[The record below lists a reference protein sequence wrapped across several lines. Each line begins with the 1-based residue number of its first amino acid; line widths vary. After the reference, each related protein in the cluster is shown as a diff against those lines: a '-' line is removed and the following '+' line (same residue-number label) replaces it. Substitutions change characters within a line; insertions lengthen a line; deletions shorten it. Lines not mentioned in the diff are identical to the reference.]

1 MAFGGIDEQI
11 GRKVDAYRQN
21 PQALQQRYQQN
32 NELLDLLALQK
43 IKSEKESVANEMKME
58 MQQSPKTI
66 AQQREA
72 EVLELTKKEMGRNLG
87 EVTREVGGT
96 AQQQQAVQQ
105 KNMQRMAAAGP
116 QPQPRPQA
124 GPQQAMPNMA
134 RMAGGGI
141 VAFQNGGG
149 IGGGASGGVG
159 GGTREA
165 AAVNLLAKLQLTPQQ
180 YQALPPEGKRQ
191 VQQALQG
198 QVAPQQQQQAMPNM
212 ARMPRMAGGGI
223 VSFAKGGQAE
233 DLKKALASVG
243 ETLESYQNMSPQQ
256 QNLVKQT
263 IQGKSNNSSYLNRLL
278 AIPAGLLEGQ
288 NYIQDAIVG
297 KAGQALRNIGV
308 LGAGEA
314 LSDSE
319 KIPKGASKFPVTSGL
334 LAPKPPVNLDGLNRP
349 NAVAGTGIAGGQDD
363 SGYPDDPRRPPPM
376 APVAPPAP
384 TLPKPITAPP
394 IGGIPASGTSRPTI
408 QYKKDPAGLAA
419 LQATEK
425 KLAKNLE
432 AARTADPDKA
442 LTNRAELAGTV
453 LGQDDIMKKMEG
465 VAALRTARNEKLRNQ
480 RSPFDFTRQMRGG
493 GGLGEINRSIGREEN
508 LRRARDNRAFDSEM
522 QDIYNQTGQLS
533 EFGIRKLESGNQA
546 AKDVNAM
553 SRQAVIGQTTMYDA
567 ASTALTADA
576 KNNMQV
582 DIANLEG
589 YDRTLKIA
597 SDRLIAN
604 ASNET
609 KIRAENLRASIAR
622 EVNDLEKVKLENLD
636 SREKKKIR
644 ATVAIKLEA
653 IRADYSKIAEEIIAA
668 SAIGAA
674 MSDEQKANI
683 RKQAG
688 LSADAATSRL
698 KQTLNAIDADMFQIT
713 QTSK

>member
-1 MAFGGIDEQI
+1 
-11 GRKVDAYRQN
+11 
-21 PQALQQRYQQN
+21 
-32 NELLDLLALQK
+32 
-43 IKSEKESVANEMKME
+43 
-58 MQQSPKTI
+58 
-66 AQQREA
+66 
-72 EVLELTKKEMGRNLG
+72 
-87 EVTREVGGT
+87 
-96 AQQQQAVQQ
+96 
-105 KNMQRMAAAGP
+105 
-116 QPQPRPQA
+116 
-124 GPQQAMPNMA
+124 MPNMA

-149 IGGGASGGVG
+149 IGGGARGGVG

-223 VSFAKGGQAE
+223 VSFAEGGQTNAE
-233 DLKKALASVG
+233 KEREIKERTAILASVG
-243 ETLESYQNMSPQQ
+243 YTPKEFMARSKKERQQILDTTNAKRKISRFGTSVLSPFAAAFDIAALPI
-256 QNLVKQT
+256 N
-263 IQGKSNNSSYLNRLL
+263 
-278 AIPAGLLEGQ
+278 AG
-288 NYIQDAIVG
+288 IDAFDSIAKLTG
-297 KAGQALRNIGV
+297 LRD
-308 LGAGEA
+308 A
-314 LSDSE
+314 
-319 KIPKGASKFPVTSGL
+319 AS
-334 LAPKPPVNLDGLNRP
+334 PPVIPSATPFFDLKRRSDENNAPVSMDQLVTPPPPPLNPGRGDVGGAQQAKLA
-349 NAVAGTGIAGGQDD
+349 AV
-363 SGYPDDPRRPPPM
+363 SSPM

-408 QYKKDPAGLAA
+408 QYKKDPVGLAA
-419 LQATEK
+419 LQATEE

-432 AARTADPDKA
+432 AGRTADPNKA
-442 LTNRAELAGTV
+442 LTSRAELAGTV

-480 RSPFDFTRQMRGG
+480 RGPLDFTQQMRGG
-493 GGLGEINRSIGREEN
+493 GGLGDINRAIGRQKN

-546 AKDVNAM
+546 AQDVNAM
-553 SRQAVIGQTTMYDA
+553 SRESVRGQTTMYDA

-622 EVNDLEKVKLENLD
+622 EVNDLEKVKLESLD

-668 SAIGAA
+668 SAIGTA

-698 KQTLNAIDADMFQIT
+698 KQTLNAIDEDMFQIT

>member
-1 MAFGGIDEQI
+1 MAYTDGGIDNQVNQ
-11 GRKVDAYRQN
+11 KVDAYRQN

-72 EVLELTKKEMGRNLG
+72 EVLDLTKKEMGRNLG
-87 EVTREVGGT
+87 EVTKEVGGT

-124 GPQQAMPNMA
+124 GPQQAMPNMP

-149 IGGGASGGVG
+149 VGGGARG
-159 GGTREA
+159 A
-165 AAVNLLAKLQLTPQQ
+165 AAAKLLAGLQLTPQQ

-191 VQQALQG
+191 VQQALQS
-198 QVAPQQQQQAMPNM
+198 QAAPQQQQQAMPNM

-223 VSFAKGGQAE
+223 VSFAEGGQAE

-243 ETLESYQNMSPQQ
+243 ETLESYQNMSLQQ

-363 SGYPDDPRRPPPM
+363 NGYPDDPLPSPPPM
-376 APVAPPAP
+376 APVAPPPAA
-384 TLPKPITAPP
+384 LPKPITAPP

-432 AARTADPDKA
+432 AARTADPNKA

-698 KQTLNAIDADMFQIT
+698 KQTLNAIDEDMFQIT